1 MPDGGLYVYKC
12 ARDAHEQITRLS
24 DFVSPTIVAMWNLRW
39 QVQGFL
45 GAMPR
50 ATQEDI
56 VQRFAL
62 GSDVRGNEIKRACVD
77 NSWED
82 QQSRFSSILLT
93 NTIAI
98 FEEFLERL
106 VGATISDDEA
116 KRKAVRALQFPVAKK
131 GKNYLG
137 GYTALGAK
145 LPELVGVFNSGKALG
160 RWYSGTHV
168 QNLLLCYRFFKEIR
182 NVGAHN
188 GGRATQEL
196 MDAYAAFLPVATP
209 ADLGLKEVPKHAVP
223 VFDQVIRPELRGAY
237 GFSDVVLRLVA
248 TYDRDLSDR
257 KGALVEMDRRMKTL
271 PAVKRSHSVELKKR
285 ARLIDGLFLEANLPK
300 GNSTPA
306 FLEFLKTTKRIP
318 SHW

>member
-1 MPDGGLYVYKC
+1 MPDGGLFVYKC

-39 QVQGFL
+39 QVQGFI

-50 ATQEDI
+50 ATQDDI

-62 GSDVRGNEIKRACVD
+62 GSDVRGNEIKRACVE

-98 FEEFLERL
+98 FEEFLEGL
-106 VGATISDDEA
+106 VSATIASDEA
-116 KRKAVRALQFPVAKK
+116 RRKAVKALQFPVAQR

-137 GYTALGAK
+137 GYAALGLK
-145 LPELVGVFNSGKALG
+145 IPELAGVFNSGKALG
-160 RWYSGTHV
+160 RWYSGAHV

-182 NVGAHN
+182 NVGVHN

-196 MDAYAAFLPVATP
+196 MNAYAGFLPVATP
-209 ADLGLKEVPKHAVP
+209 TNLGLKEVPKHAAP
-223 VFDQVIRPELRGAY
+223 VLDQVILPELRGAY
-237 GFSDVVLRLVA
+237 GFSDVVLRLIA
-248 TYDRDLSDR
+248 TYDRELSDR
-257 KGALVEMDRRMKTL
+257 KGALAEIDRRMKVL
-271 PAVKRSHSVELKKR
+271 PGVKRSHSIEPGKR
-285 ARLIDGLFLEANLPK
+285 TRLIDGLFLEANLPK
-300 GNSTPA
+300 GNLTPA
-306 FLEFLKTTKRIP
+306 FFEFLKRTKRIP
-318 SHW
+318 AHW